1 MAHLYNKTKPRK
13 SPVMIG
19 KGKISSITRL
29 HQKKFR
35 DESGLFLVEGIKS
48 VGDLLRSSF
57 KVEEVLATDAWV
69 EEHENKVPAAAE
81 LTLVTPAEMERLST
95 WKTPQPVMAVAQ
107 IPERVLSDIRDDQPL
122 LMLDDIR
129 DPGNM
134 GTIVRTADW
143 FGIRQIVC
151 SKTTVE
157 LYNPKVIQAT
167 MGSFTRVKVYYAD
180 LLEFIEKNV
189 QDKRVLG
196 AFLEGTPVQRFKFQ
210 PSDVI
215 VIGNEANGIT
225 EAVAQK
231 INAKILIDS
240 PVTSADKAESL
251 NASIAAAIMMYQ
263 YQISLNC

>member
-1 MAHLYNKTKPRK
+1 
-13 SPVMIG
+13 MIG
-19 KGKISSITRL
+19 KNKISSITRL

-35 DESGLFLVEGIKS
+35 DESGLFLVEGVKS
-48 VGDLLRSSF
+48 VDDLLRSSF
-57 KVEEVLATDAWV
+57 TVQEVLATDAWAG
-69 EEHENKVPAAAE
+69 EHENSIPVNAE

-95 WKTPQPVMAVAQ
+95 WKTPQPVIAVTR
-107 IPERVLSDIRDDQPL
+107 IPQRELADIQMDQPL
-122 LMLDDIR
+122 LMLDDLR

-167 MGSFTRVKVYYAD
+167 MGSFTRVRVFYTGLVD
-180 LLEFIEKNV
+180 FIESHMKER
-189 QDKRVLG
+189 RVLG
-196 AFLEGTPVQRFKFQ
+196 AFLEGSPVQQFDFK

-225 EAVAQK
+225 TQVAQK
-231 INAKILIDS
+231 INDKILIDS
-240 PVTSADKAESL
+240 PVKGSDKAESL
-251 NASIAAAIMMYQ
+251 NASVAAAIMMYQ
-263 YQISLNC
+263 YHVAMSR